1 MGKRCLALLLAL
13 LLALSL
19 SACGS
24 QPGTATPPTGSGG
37 ENDSASPT
45 PASHDTTYW
54 TAVRYESY
62 NPSFGRTEVSAMP
75 TEKWWADLYL
85 NEDGTALFREALG
98 FGYASYLIN
107 AEWWLGADNAL
118 RLTGEDLDG
127 SFISMDGRKEK
138 DGSVM
143 LETPYGNRFYFE
155 PTERPVS
162 GGELCMADLE
172 GTWRMSAGEAEDD
185 EFSPEEMHMAS
196 LLNIE
201 RWWSDDEGGYT
212 LRADYYSAHLLDTD
226 APEYETEEDL
236 LTEKLDEPL
245 MYGLPNEL
253 WSARLYAEDS
263 EAEYYVALTDRNTL
277 YLRQYDELDNAPA
290 ARAAI
295 YTREESLLPEPL
307 TLALADEPNKSLMFY
322 WRDPPVEVTQ
332 PLAAI
337 PMTALEKGGQNKLL
351 LVGRWYET
359 DIRFCTGTP
368 QLNADGT
375 MREWITD
382 TVLYE
387 GTIRINEPQWFSLT
401 IPEKTAKLCLFM
413 KRPWDESWFNL
424 TENLKDSMTAT
435 FPREFDIPNAM
446 TIQEI
451 YDKLNARAAAFQMP
465 FSVKGG
471 IPGERV
477 VFEKEPNLDVTIWL
491 HVKNGTHIKITP
503 VTQDSSA
510 TINGIDVGKNSVMR
524 KGVKG
529 VASRPLLQGQY
540 IDGVTDTIKKI
551 LADET
556 VPDYVAP
563 AVMPGAD
570 KPLNWLTLLLL
581 CIFVGGAGI
590 HRFYAGKIGT
600 GILYLFTGGLFGIGW
615 LIDLV
620 KIATGKF
627 TDKNGNVVQ
636 KA

>member
-1 MGKRCLALLLAL
+1 
-13 LLALSL
+13 
-19 SACGS
+19 
-24 QPGTATPPTGSGG
+24 
-37 ENDSASPT
+37 
-45 PASHDTTYW
+45 
-54 TAVRYESY
+54 
-62 NPSFGRTEVSAMP
+62 MP

-155 PTERPVS
+155 PAERPVS

-172 GTWRMSAGEAEDD
+172 GTWRMSAGEAEGD

-226 APEYETEEDL
+226 APEYETEYEL

-245 MYGLPNEL
+245 MCGLPNEL

-263 EAEYYVALTDRNTL
+263 EAEYYVTLTDRNTL
-277 YLRQYDELDNAPA
+277 YLRQYDEMDNASA
-290 ARAAI
+290 ARTAI

-307 TLALADEPNKSLMFY
+307 TLALADEPDKSLMFY
-322 WRDPPVEVTQ
+322 WRDPPAEVAQ

-351 LVGRWYET
+351 LVGRWYES
-359 DIRFCTGTP
+359 DIRFCTGKP

-387 GTIRINEPQWFSLT
+387 GTIRINEPQRFSLT

-413 KRPWDESWFNL
+413 KRPWDESWFTWPITDQDPFFVSGDTFL
-424 TENLKDSMTAT
+424 TE
-435 FPREFDIPNAM
+435 
-446 TIQEI
+446 
-451 YDKLNARAAAFQMP
+451 
-465 FSVKGG
+465 
-471 IPGERV
+471 
-477 VFEKEPNLDVTIWL
+477 
-491 HVKNGTHIKITP
+491 
-503 VTQDSSA
+503 
-510 TINGIDVGKNSVMR
+510 ID
-524 KGVKG
+524 
-529 VASRPLLQGQY
+529 
-540 IDGVTDTIKKI
+540 
-551 LADET
+551 
-556 VPDYVAP
+556 
-563 AVMPGAD
+563 
-570 KPLNWLTLLLL
+570 
-581 CIFVGGAGI
+581 
-590 HRFYAGKIGT
+590 
-600 GILYLFTGGLFGIGW
+600 
-615 LIDLV
+615 
-620 KIATGKF
+620 
-627 TDKNGNVVQ
+627 
-636 KA
+636 

>member
-1 MGKRCLALLLAL
+1 MGKRCLALVLAL

-143 LETPYGNRFYFE
+143 LETLYGNRFYFE
-155 PTERPVS
+155 PAERPVS
-162 GGELCMADLE
+162 GGELCMADLK
-172 GTWRMSAGEAEDD
+172 GTWRMNAGEAEGD

-245 MYGLPNEL
+245 MYGFPNEL

-263 EAEYYVALTDRNTL
+263 EAEYYQL
-277 YLRQYDELDNAPA
+277 YHANELGMGENRDGIIILLSMDERDYAMFVYGKNAEYAFNKYGQEQLEDAFLGYFGDNDWYGGASHYLDTCDE
-290 ARAAI
+290 
-295 YTREESLLPEPL
+295 YL
-307 TLALADEPNKSLMFY
+307 TLAEEG
-322 WRDPPVEVTQ
+322 DPVRKNPLPMYLIVVAASCAISGFICIMLKWKMQTVHKKVE
-332 PLAAI
+332 A
-337 PMTALEKGGQNKLL
+337 
-351 LVGRWYET
+351 
-359 DIRFCTGTP
+359 
-368 QLNADGT
+368 
-375 MREWITD
+375 
-382 TVLYE
+382 
-387 GTIRINEPQWFSLT
+387 NE
-401 IPEKTAKLCLFM
+401 
-413 KRPWDESWFNL
+413 
-424 TENLKDSMTAT
+424 
-435 FPREFDIPNAM
+435 
-446 TIQEI
+446 
-451 YDKLNARAAAFQMP
+451 
-465 FSVKGG
+465 
-471 IPGERV
+471 
-477 VFEKEPNLDVTIWL
+477 
-491 HVKNGTHIKITP
+491 
-503 VTQDSSA
+503 
-510 TINGIDVGKNSVMR
+510 
-524 KGVKG
+524 
-529 VASRPLLQGQY
+529 
-540 IDGVTDTIKKI
+540 
-551 LADET
+551 
-556 VPDYVAP
+556 YVA
-563 AVMPGAD
+563 AGG
-570 KPLNWLTLLLL
+570 LTLTKQYDRYTHTTETRRK
-581 CIFVGGAGI
+581 IRDDSDSGGS
-590 HRFYAGKIGT
+590 T
-600 GILYLFTGGLFGIGW
+600 SSCSGGGGSGRSGSF
-615 LIDLV
+615 
-620 KIATGKF
+620 
-627 TDKNGNVVQ
+627 
-636 KA
+636 

>member
-1 MGKRCLALLLAL
+1 MGKRCLTLVLTL

-24 QPGTATPPTGSGG
+24 RPDTTAPPTGSGG

-118 RLTGEDLDG
+118 RLTGEDDCG
-127 SFISMDGRKEK
+127 DFVTMDGRKEK

-155 PTERPVS
+155 PAERPVS

-172 GTWRMSAGEAEDD
+172 GAWRMSAGEVEGD
-185 EFSPEEMHMAS
+185 EFSPEEMHVAS

-201 RWWSDDEGGYT
+201 RLWSDDEGGYT

-263 EAEYYVALTDRNTL
+263 ETEYYVTLTDRNTL
-277 YLRQYDELDNAPA
+277 YLQQYYELDNAPA
-290 ARAAI
+290 ARTAI
-295 YTREESLLPEPL
+295 YTREESLLPETL
-307 TLALADEPNKSLMFY
+307 TLALADEPDKSLMFY
-322 WRDPPVEVTQ
+322 WRDPPAEVAQ

-359 DIRFCTGTP
+359 DIQFCTGSAE
-368 QLNADGT
+368 QNEDGT
-375 MREWITD
+375 LGEWITD

-413 KRPWDESWFNL
+413 KWPWDESWFTWPITDQAPFFVSGDTFL
-424 TENLKDSMTAT
+424 TE
-435 FPREFDIPNAM
+435 
-446 TIQEI
+446 
-451 YDKLNARAAAFQMP
+451 
-465 FSVKGG
+465 
-471 IPGERV
+471 
-477 VFEKEPNLDVTIWL
+477 
-491 HVKNGTHIKITP
+491 
-503 VTQDSSA
+503 
-510 TINGIDVGKNSVMR
+510 
-524 KGVKG
+524 
-529 VASRPLLQGQY
+529 
-540 IDGVTDTIKKI
+540 
-551 LADET
+551 AD
-556 VPDYVAP
+556 
-563 AVMPGAD
+563 
-570 KPLNWLTLLLL
+570 
-581 CIFVGGAGI
+581 
-590 HRFYAGKIGT
+590 
-600 GILYLFTGGLFGIGW
+600 
-615 LIDLV
+615 
-620 KIATGKF
+620 
-627 TDKNGNVVQ
+627 
-636 KA
+636 

>member
-1 MGKRCLALLLAL
+1 MGKRCLTLVLAL
-13 LLALSL
+13 LLAFSL
-19 SACGS
+19 SACCS
-24 QPGTATPPTGSGG
+24 QPAPTDPTSGG
-37 ENDSASPT
+37 GDSSSP
-45 PASHDTTYW
+45 PMSAPFEATYW
-54 TAVRYESY
+54 TAVRHESY

-85 NEDGTALFREALG
+85 NEDGTALFREVLG

-118 RLTGEDLDG
+118 RLTGEDTYGD
-127 SFISMDGRKEK
+127 FVTMDGRKEK

-155 PTERPVS
+155 PAERPTS

-172 GTWRMSAGEAEDD
+172 GTWRMSAGEVEGD

-201 RWWSDDEGGYT
+201 RWWSDDEGGYI

-277 YLRQYDELDNAPA
+277 YLRQRYELDNAPA

-295 YTREESLLPEPL
+295 YTREESLLPETL
-307 TLALADEPNKSLMFY
+307 TLALADEPDKSLMFY
-322 WRDPPVEVTQ
+322 WRDPPAEVAQ

-359 DIRFCTGTP
+359 DIQFCTGRAE
-368 QLNADGT
+368 QNEDGT
-375 MREWITD
+375 LGEWITD

-413 KRPWDESWFNL
+413 KRPWDESWFTWPITDQDPFFVSGDTFL
-424 TENLKDSMTAT
+424 TEVD
-435 FPREFDIPNAM
+435 
-446 TIQEI
+446 
-451 YDKLNARAAAFQMP
+451 
-465 FSVKGG
+465 
-471 IPGERV
+471 
-477 VFEKEPNLDVTIWL
+477 
-491 HVKNGTHIKITP
+491 
-503 VTQDSSA
+503 
-510 TINGIDVGKNSVMR
+510 
-524 KGVKG
+524 
-529 VASRPLLQGQY
+529 
-540 IDGVTDTIKKI
+540 
-551 LADET
+551 
-556 VPDYVAP
+556 
-563 AVMPGAD
+563 
-570 KPLNWLTLLLL
+570 
-581 CIFVGGAGI
+581 
-590 HRFYAGKIGT
+590 
-600 GILYLFTGGLFGIGW
+600 
-615 LIDLV
+615 
-620 KIATGKF
+620 
-627 TDKNGNVVQ
+627 
-636 KA
+636 

>member
-1 MGKRCLALLLAL
+1 MGKRCLTLVLAL
-13 LLALSL
+13 LLAYSL
-19 SACGS
+19 SACGKS
-24 QPGTATPPTGSGG
+24 PDTDVPPTSGG
-37 ENDSASPT
+37 SDGKGTLQQDST
-45 PASHDTTYW
+45 PFSATYW
-54 TAVRYESY
+54 TAVRHESY

-155 PTERPVS
+155 PAERPGS

-172 GTWRMSAGEAEDD
+172 GTWRMSAGEAEGD

-212 LRADYYSAHLLDTD
+212 LHADYYNARLLDTD
-226 APEYETEEDL
+226 APEYETEKNL

-253 WSARLYAEDS
+253 WSARLYAEGSDTEFRVS
-263 EAEYYVALTDRNTL
+263 LTDRNTL

-290 ARAAI
+290 ARTAI
-295 YTREESLLPEPL
+295 YTREESLLPETL
-307 TLALADEPNKSLMFY
+307 TLALADEPDKSLMFY
-322 WRDPPVEVTQ
+322 WRDPPAEVAQ

-351 LVGRWYET
+351 LVGRWYEM
-359 DIRFCTGTP
+359 DIQFCTGRAE
-368 QLNADGT
+368 QNEDGT
-375 MREWITD
+375 LGEWLTD

-413 KRPWDESWFNL
+413 KRPWDESWFTWPITDQDPFFVSGDTFL
-424 TENLKDSMTAT
+424 TE
-435 FPREFDIPNAM
+435 
-446 TIQEI
+446 
-451 YDKLNARAAAFQMP
+451 
-465 FSVKGG
+465 
-471 IPGERV
+471 
-477 VFEKEPNLDVTIWL
+477 
-491 HVKNGTHIKITP
+491 
-503 VTQDSSA
+503 
-510 TINGIDVGKNSVMR
+510 
-524 KGVKG
+524 
-529 VASRPLLQGQY
+529 
-540 IDGVTDTIKKI
+540 
-551 LADET
+551 AD
-556 VPDYVAP
+556 
-563 AVMPGAD
+563 
-570 KPLNWLTLLLL
+570 
-581 CIFVGGAGI
+581 
-590 HRFYAGKIGT
+590 
-600 GILYLFTGGLFGIGW
+600 
-615 LIDLV
+615 
-620 KIATGKF
+620 
-627 TDKNGNVVQ
+627 
-636 KA
+636 